1 MRSGAGGSGRFTWKT
16 LEEETREL
24 MKQLERLRLQ
34 EVTKVKAVM
43 VRAKEEH
50 AKNLLR
56 VDKKKAVLSGQVI
69 KPISLIDNHQ
79 GCKKKFQFSGTEL
92 LRSIS
97 NGTFTTLIIIKL
109 INKKFQ
115 IDIGTGGC

>member
-1 MRSGAGGSGRFTWKT
+1 MRSGAGGGSGRFTWKT

-50 AKNLLR
+50 AKSLLKA
-56 VDKKKAVLSGQVI
+56 DKKKAVLTGQVF
-69 KPISLIDNHQ
+69 
-79 GCKKKFQFSGTEL
+79 FQ
-92 LRSIS
+92 I
-97 NGTFTTLIIIKL
+97 LIIF
-109 INKKFQ
+109 N
-115 IDIGTGGC
+115 

>member
-1 MRSGAGGSGRFTWKT
+1 MLTFLFEVDEDGESTDGDGAGGGRDGGTMRSGAGGSGRFTWKT

-50 AKNLLR
+50 AKNLLKA
-56 VDKKKAVLSGQVI
+56 DKKKAVLTGQVLITAI
-69 KPISLIDNHQ
+69 KQ
-79 GCKKKFQFSGTEL
+79 
-92 LRSIS
+92 
-97 NGTFTTLIIIKL
+97 L
-109 INKKFQ
+109 IN
-115 IDIGTGGC
+115 

>member
-50 AKNLLR
+50 AKNLLKA
-56 VDKKKAVLSGQVI
+56 DKKKAVLTGQV
-69 KPISLIDNHQ
+69 LIMYCNQ
-79 GCKKKFQFSGTEL
+79 T
-92 LRSIS
+92 
-97 NGTFTTLIIIKL
+97 
-109 INKKFQ
+109 INKLV
-115 IDIGTGGC
+115 G

>member
-50 AKNLLR
+50 AKSLLKA
-56 VDKKKAVLSGQVI
+56 DKKKAVLTGQVMT
-69 KPISLIDNHQ
+69 
-79 GCKKKFQFSGTEL
+79 FSFKYGF
-92 LRSIS
+92 IF
-97 NGTFTTLIIIKL
+97 NL
-109 INKKFQ
+109 IN
-115 IDIGTGGC
+115 IH

>member
-34 EVTKVKAVM
+34 EVTKVKAVT

-50 AKNLLR
+50 AKNLLKA
-56 VDKKKAVLSGQVI
+56 DKKKAVLTGQV
-69 KPISLIDNHQ
+69 SSNLH
-79 GCKKKFQFSGTEL
+79 FL
-92 LRSIS
+92 LSHS
-97 NGTFTTLIIIKL
+97 FWDSHFPGS
-109 INKKFQ
+109 
-115 IDIGTGGC
+115 

>member
-1 MRSGAGGSGRFTWKT
+1 MRSGGGGSGRFTWKT

-50 AKNLLR
+50 AKSLLKA
-56 VDKKKAVLSGQVI
+56 DKKKAVLTGQVMT
-69 KPISLIDNHQ
+69 
-79 GCKKKFQFSGTEL
+79 FSFKYGF
-92 LRSIS
+92 IF
-97 NGTFTTLIIIKL
+97 NL
-109 INKKFQ
+109 IN
-115 IDIGTGGC
+115 IH

>member
-1 MRSGAGGSGRFTWKT
+1 MRSGAGSRRFTWKT

-50 AKNLLR
+50 ARSLLKA
-56 VDKKKAVLSGQVI
+56 DKKKAVLTGQVI
-69 KPISLIDNHQ
+69 AH
-79 GCKKKFQFSGTEL
+79 
-92 LRSIS
+92 
-97 NGTFTTLIIIKL
+97 
-109 INKKFQ
+109 
-115 IDIGTGGC
+115 